1 MNVIAQDTP
10 SAAMLLLESAVQTQG
25 AVVVRITLPNGAVRV
40 YRAEPSLPGEDVQQG
55 QVGTGSLDMAVKGF
69 VLKLAA

>member
-1 MNVIAQDTP
+1 VF
-10 SAAMLLLESAVQTQG
+10 
-25 AVVVRITLPNGAVRV
+25 
-40 YRAEPSLPGEDVQQG
+40 RAEPSLPGEDVQQG